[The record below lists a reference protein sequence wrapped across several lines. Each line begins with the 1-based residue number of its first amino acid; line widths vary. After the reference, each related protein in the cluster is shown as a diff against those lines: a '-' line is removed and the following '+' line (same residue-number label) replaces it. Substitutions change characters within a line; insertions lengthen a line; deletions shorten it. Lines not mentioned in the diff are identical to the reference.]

1 MAALP
6 VATIM
11 FLTFMSGIQ
20 TDIQEFSDDVT
31 VEMLLNPKE
40 NPSYCCSQPTVGKR
54 WNLLNVSANDSSDI
68 SKLFL
73 RCDYRHSAAMFLMQ
87 LFFP

>member
-20 TDIQEFSDDVT
+20 TDIQQFSDDVT
-31 VEMLLNPKE
+31 VEMLSNATQRRKILPIVVN
-40 NPSYCCSQPTVGKR
+40 NQPWEWDG
-54 WNLLNVSANDSSDI
+54 I
-68 SKLFL
+68 F
-73 RCDYRHSAAMFLMQ
+73 
-87 LFFP
+87 